1 MYQQNQ
7 NLQNASTVN
16 SQVLIK
22 NFFSRTTMLTVSISF
37 AALTFFL
44 ICQTIISAALQT
56 EYKEIAS
63 LYFFAYDKA
72 DGVINAVVGGI
83 VSILFAIIS
92 ISFFRL
98 YFDNKKGND
107 KPQTNALKPL
117 TASFVV
123 FTVLSCIFV
132 IIAYSSIRVMN
143 FKTWS
148 DNHFHYFD
156 AETNFFVYSFF
167 GTFIII
173 FGIGMIRLL
182 LAVTRTANE
191 KTPSK
196 CGYALSLTG
205 LFGCASLTSITFLT
219 KLYSIVVYNPYN
231 ELKPL
236 TLLNSVVEVFVYAA
250 ATVAFIALIYAFIQY
265 SYLYDRIA
273 VRRPNSYYA
282 SYATNYNVNYAR
294 NNFIPQQQR
303 PGMQYFP
310 QQQAVINAANQPEN
324 QQHQQEAVSA
334 EEPVQSNVSEENE
347 QTRPTEEL
355 PINK

>member
-7 NLQNASTVN
+7 NLQDASTIN
-16 SQVLIK
+16 SHALVK
-22 NFFSRTTMLTVSISF
+22 NFFSRITMLTVSISF

-44 ICQTIISAALQT
+44 ICQTVISAALQT

-63 LYFFAYDKA
+63 LYYFANDNA
-72 DGVINAVVGGI
+72 NGVMNAVVGGI
-83 VSILFAIIS
+83 VSVLFAVIS
-92 ISFFRL
+92 ISFFKL
-98 YFDNKKGND
+98 YFDNKKSND
-107 KPQTNALKPL
+107 KPQTKALKPL

-132 IIAYSSIRVMN
+132 IIAYSSIRVIN

-148 DNHFHYFD
+148 DNHFHFLD
-156 AETNFFVYSFF
+156 AETNFFIYTFF
-167 GTFIII
+167 GAFIII
-173 FGIGMIRLL
+173 LGIGLIRLF
-182 LAVTRTANE
+182 LAVTRTANG

-231 ELKPL
+231 ELQPL
-236 TLLNSVVEVFVYAA
+236 TLLNSIVEVFVYAA
-250 ATVAFIALIYAFIQY
+250 ATVAFIALIYAFVQY

-273 VRRPNSYYA
+273 PKRPNSYYA
-282 SYATNYNVNYAR
+282 SYSTNYNANYAR
-294 NNFIPQQQR
+294 NNFPPQQQR
-303 PGMQYFP
+303 PGMQPFP
-310 QQQAVINAANQPEN
+310 QQQATINTSNRPVN
-324 QQHQQEAVSA
+324 QQSQPQAVPA
-334 EEPVQSNVSEENE
+334 EEPVQSNVPEENE
-347 QTRPTEEL
+347 QARPTEEL